1 MMMRSPLSGL
11 YALDTDLKR
20 LFDEGLGAVTPPP
33 RPRRR
38 PRGRFQVAA
47 AAAIAIVAFAGVGL
61 AMDVNS
67 VAATNGLDCAGFT
80 TKVQLWAQ
88 SHRSDLPGTDHSAA
102 KAELGRMVAESGCAM
117 HDPTHHRSHAGPHH
131 G

>member
-1 MMMRSPLSGL
+1 MTDIDM
-11 YALDTDLKR
+11 DLKR
-20 LFDEGLGAVTPPP
+20 VFDERLRGITPPP

-38 PRGRFQVAA
+38 PRGRLKVAA
-47 AAAIAIVAFAGVGL
+47 AAGIATVAFAGVGL

-67 VAATNGLDCAGFT
+67 VAATNGLDCASFT

-88 SHRSDLPGTDHSAA
+88 SHRSDLPGTDHAAA
-102 KAELGRMVAESGCAM
+102 KAELGRMVAESGCAI
-117 HDPTHHRSHAGPHH
+117 HDPTHHRSHTGPHH